1 MKVAAIQ
8 MNSSA
13 QLENNLAEA
22 RRLISE
28 AAAQGAELVVL
39 PENFACME
47 MKEVDK
53 LLIKE
58 QYGSGPVQ
66 DFLSALARELA
77 IWIVGGTIPL
87 ASEDD
92 SRVYASSLLFDS
104 QGQCVARYDK
114 IHLFDVRIP
123 STSEYYRESDTI
135 LPGNEVVVSKTPL
148 GAIGFSVCY
157 DIRFPELYRSML
169 THGVE
174 IIVIPSAF
182 TQRTGRA
189 HWELLVRTRAVEN
202 SCYVI
207 AANQSGV
214 HQNAR
219 HTYGHS
225 MIVDPWGE
233 TLAVLPRGTGCLY
246 ADLNPDHQAKIRE
259 NFPAV
264 LHRKI

>member
-13 QLENNLAEA
+13 QLEANLAEA
-22 RRLISE
+22 RRLIGS

-47 MKEVDK
+47 MKEADK
-53 LLIKE
+53 LLIRE

-66 DFLSALARELA
+66 DFLSALARELQ

-92 SRVYASSLLFDS
+92 SRVYASSLLFDA

-123 STSEYYRESDTI
+123 ATSEYYRESDTI
-135 LPGNEVVVSKTPL
+135 RPGNEVVVTRTPF

-169 THGVE
+169 IQGVD

-182 TQRTGRA
+182 TQRTGKA
-189 HWELLVRTRAVEN
+189 HWELLVRARAVEN

-207 AANQSGV
+207 AANQCGV

-233 TLAVLPRGTGCLY
+233 RLAVLPRGTGCIY
-246 ADLNPDHQAKIRE
+246 ADLDAEHQRKIRE
-259 NFPAV
+259 YFPAV
-264 LHRKI
+264 SHRKI